1 MPRWHGHHVA
11 AFGRLTIRS
20 TKAAIRANVA
30 EARAGCAKVSRLI
43 VDMVWT
49 REEKRLNV
57 V

>member
-1 MPRWHGHHVA
+1 MPRGHGHHVA

-30 EARAGCAKVSRLI
+30 EARAGGAKVSRLV

-49 REEKRLNV
+49 YKDKRLNAV
-57 V
+57 